1 MQLAGSTLS
10 DNPTIALPDLLS
22 EDQCMEAAEWVT
34 HHLSKEKERDF
45 FRPDGQHHHLLE
57 HLIKAVKKALEYLLV
72 QTLEVPYIYT
82 HRRDYIS
89 HYNPAEPQK
98 PRVELLTQNDLWRVY
113 SLGLKFRS
121 LCQRQIALNATYK
134 RLGANDEY
142 FEKHL
147 QDRLKSVE
155 TVADVTYWLGLKYKS
170 PQKDKFQLAFH
181 DDDTVKA
188 KRKLPSRI
196 SAYEVA
202 RKSIASK
209 LADVCLIIFHADLV
223 LTSLTG
229 LRYQNTF
236 GSVELPQSP

>member
-1 MQLAGSTLS
+1 MFEPSEIKARLLTEDDDLIRAQDIPERMQLAGSTLS
-10 DNPTIALPDLLS
+10 DNPTIALPDPLS

-34 HHLSKEKERDF
+34 QHLSKEKERDF

-82 HRRDYIS
+82 HRRDYVS
-89 HYNPAEPQK
+89 HYNPGEPHK
-98 PRVELLTQNDLWRVY
+98 PRVELLSQNDLWRVY

-134 RLGANDEY
+134 RLRVNDEY
-142 FEKHL
+142 FERHL
-147 QDRLKSVE
+147 QERLKSVE
-155 TVADVTYWLGLKYKS
+155 AIADVTHWLGLKYKS
-170 PQKDKFQLAFH
+170 PPQDKFQLEFH
-181 DDDTVKA
+181 DDEDHTKA

-209 LADVCLIIFHADLV
+209 LADVCLNI
-223 LTSLTG
+223 
-229 LRYQNTF
+229 
-236 GSVELPQSP
+236 